1 MFTKMKGHLKG
12 IDIKVHEVMGHLKTL
27 EVEISD
33 IFSDIEKTV
42 KSHK

>member
-1 MFTKMKGHLKG
+1 MEM
-12 IDIKVHEVMGHLKTL
+12 DVKVHEVMAHLKTL

-33 IFSDIEKTV
+33 IFSDIEETV